1 MTPIE
6 QVRAK
11 IAQVIETAKVRFG
24 VDLSTVPVSFNKG
37 RAAGWASWQMDR
49 RTGITHYKVKFNVD
63 MIMRGDPEVLRNMV
77 EDTVPHE
84 YAHILCFMRP
94 ELGKNHNE
102 GWRSVCIALGGTG
115 KRTHDNEVVVGRG
128 TTYEYTTTTGE
139 KVRISERKHAQVQ
152 RGVPITYIKKSLGSV
167 NQYCAYSIV
176 GMNGRTLPQPI
187 VKKAVNDPQAIE
199 HAQRMQDPVEFIK
212 HLIERPVTVTV
223 TDLTR
228 KHAKVQKVRLPGLIL
243 PPAGP
248 ANAPA
253 TLPQAGESKAAVS
266 RRIML
271 SGFQGGKGYET
282 IIQEMIAANGYARQL
297 ARATFAA
304 NAPKVGIPESFY
316 K

>member
-1 MTPIE
+1 MTPVE

-11 IAQVIETAKVRFG
+11 IAQVIELAKVRYG
-24 VDLSTVPVSFNKG
+24 VDLSRVPVSFNKG
-37 RAAGWASWQMDR
+37 RAAGWASWQLDR

-63 MIMRGDPEVLRNMV
+63 MIMRGDPEVLRDMV
-77 EDTVPHE
+77 EDTIPHE

-94 ELGKNHNE
+94 ELGRNHDA
-102 GWRSVCIALGGTG
+102 GWRSVCIALGGNG
-115 KRTHDNEVVVGRG
+115 RATHELEVVCGRG

-139 KVRISERKHAQVQ
+139 KVRLGDKKHAQVQ

-187 VKKAVNDPQAIE
+187 VKKAVNDPEAIE
-199 HAQRMQDPVEFIK
+199 HAKKMQDPVEFVK
-212 HLIERPVTVTV
+212 MLINRPVTLTV
-223 TDLTR
+223 TDLTGP
-228 KHAKVQKVRLPGLIL
+228 KPKVSKVAL
-243 PPAGP
+243 PPLCPPP
-248 ANAPA
+248 ASPAKAPA
-253 TLPQAGESKAAVS
+253 TLPQAGESKAATS

-271 SGFQGGKGYET
+271 SGYQSGKSYEE
-282 IIQEMIAANGYARQL
+282 ILQAMIAANGYDRQL
-297 ARATFAA
+297 ARGTFKA